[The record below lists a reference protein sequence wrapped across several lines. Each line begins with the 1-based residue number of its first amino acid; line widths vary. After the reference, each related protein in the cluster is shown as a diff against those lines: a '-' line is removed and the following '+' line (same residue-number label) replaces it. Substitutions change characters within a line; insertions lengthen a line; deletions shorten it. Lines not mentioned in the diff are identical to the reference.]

1 MSDYHKG
8 MKKRKI
14 REGQK
19 QREGTI
25 HKEKP
30 SSRKSILHRV
40 KDQYSPVQMVM
51 KHKKTGVWVKSY
63 KTIRQK

>member
-1 MSDYHKG
+1 M
-8 MKKRKI
+8 KRKI

-30 SSRKSILHRV
+30 PSRKRISHRV
-40 KDQYSPVQMVM
+40 IDQQSPVQMVM
-51 KHKKTGVWVKSY
+51 KNKKTG
-63 KTIRQK
+63 